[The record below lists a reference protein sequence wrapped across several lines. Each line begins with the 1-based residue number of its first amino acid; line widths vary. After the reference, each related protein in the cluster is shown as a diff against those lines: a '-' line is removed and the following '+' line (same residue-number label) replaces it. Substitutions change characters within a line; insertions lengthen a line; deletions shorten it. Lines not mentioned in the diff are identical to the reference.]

1 MRKTRSIV
9 IGLLLT
15 TSLLV
20 ACGNSPNTNSKMQIE
35 DVTTPTTAERN
46 EESGKMLVK
55 DAEDADNPGK
65 EKTGK
70 SNKDYQSV
78 LLGDGF
84 SLGFADLYL
93 DRVSIDAEAYPKDTS
108 GVFMYLPATEG
119 KKYFQ
124 VIGALKNTY
133 TSMYEIKNTVVQFIF
148 DDKYEYS
155 GFLKADSGLFEAYD
169 YQVDPFETVDFHLIG
184 EIPDEL
190 INSFSKCIVEFGFKE
205 NFEKVRNFES
215 CDYKYRLEYTR

>member
-84 SLGFADLYL
+84 SLDNM
-93 DRVSIDAEAYPKDTS
+93 K
-108 GVFMYLPATEG
+108 
-119 KKYFQ
+119 
-124 VIGALKNTY
+124 
-133 TSMYEIKNTVVQFIF
+133 
-148 DDKYEYS
+148 
-155 GFLKADSGLFEAYD
+155 
-169 YQVDPFETVDFHLIG
+169 
-184 EIPDEL
+184 
-190 INSFSKCIVEFGFKE
+190 
-205 NFEKVRNFES
+205 
-215 CDYKYRLEYTR
+215 